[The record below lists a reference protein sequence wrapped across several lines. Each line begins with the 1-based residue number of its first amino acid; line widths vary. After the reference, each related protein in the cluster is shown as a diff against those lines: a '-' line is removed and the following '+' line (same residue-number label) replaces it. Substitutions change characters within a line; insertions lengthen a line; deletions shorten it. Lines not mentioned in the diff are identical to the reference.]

1 MVSPYQITQQIDT
14 ECSNMAQVGH
24 VEQILRQET
33 LLDLPPGIVT
43 KGLGLF
49 VSHGTSLEIVP
60 LQRASGLLSV
70 YGVVVSSAQHHGQQR
85 CGTQPKFLTNP
96 ETHGPVLVGRPPDQQ
111 SRNEVS
117 FEVSQKT
124 VLQEKHLCS
133 LQPIAYGIH
142 PGPGF
147 SSRIPSMESLVLFT
161 NTRRCNNNNGPDC
174 LVQLLAGAPKSTASL
189 VLCVGQFPHRYV
201 TSSV

>member
-1 MVSPYQITQQIDT
+1 MERLSKLSLSNGPLVSYPYTVWWCHRPNT
-14 ECSNMAQVGH
+14 MGSNGAA
-24 VEQILRQET
+24 RN
-33 LLDLPPGIVT
+33 
-43 KGLGLF
+43 
-49 VSHGTSLEIVP
+49 
-60 LQRASGLLSV
+60 R
-70 YGVVVSSAQHHGQQR
+70 SSS
-85 CGTQPKFLTNP
+85 PP

-142 PGPGF
+142 PGQGF
-147 SSRIPSMESLVLFT
+147 QPHSQHGIACSLHQHKM
-161 NTRRCNNNNGPDC
+161 CNNNNGPDC
-174 LVQLLAGAPKSTASL
+174 LVQLLAWAPKSTASL